1 MRKNKAAGV
10 SNLESPVSHLR
21 PRLAARQ
28 AAANLAELEPKYRPQ
43 EAQAESDR
51 CLYCFDAPCI
61 SACPTGIDI
70 PGFIKKIAHGNLIGS
85 ARTIFEAN
93 PLGASCARV
102 CPTSALCE
110 GACVL
115 QDRDDKPIKIGR
127 LQRYATDVVLDEGGS
142 AGRLALPDARARQ
155 PAGRANRPGEPA
167 ASLNVRRLFH
177 PPATKTGRKVAV
189 IGGGPAGLGCAAELA
204 SLGHAVTVFE
214 KKPQA
219 GGLNTY
225 GIAYYKLRPDTSLA
239 EVELIRQLGVEIR
252 CGVEVG
258 KDLTVR
264 QLEKQ
269 FDAVFVGVG
278 LGRTYRLGIPGEDL
292 PEVFEALD
300 FIELIH
306 TRPLHQVPVGRRV
319 AVIGCGN
326 TAIDAVTQA
335 KRLGA
340 EESVILYR
348 RGEADMPAYPYEYE
362 IAKSDGCAFQFHT
375 LPLEVVAEKG
385 HVVGVK
391 AARTRANA
399 KGRVEA
405 IPGSERVQPFDM
417 VIKALGQEPQAGL
430 LGQLFPALK
439 LAKDGTVQRA
449 DDGQTSIPH
458 VFAGGDCCNGG
469 REVVNAV
476 AEGKKAARGIHRYL
490 TQQKATGPVQTTRLG
505 VKGVPEGSGF
515 DRPVRVAEL
524 ERAYYAKHKA

>member
-1 MRKNKAAGV
+1 MSLK
-10 SNLESPVSHLR
+10 
-21 PRLAARQ
+21 PRLSAKQ

-115 QDRDDKPIKIGR
+115 QDRDEKPIKIGR
-127 LQRYATDVVLDEGGS
+127 LQRYATDIVIERGGS
-142 AGRLALPDARARQ
+142 AGRLALPAGDRVS
-155 PAGRANRPGEPA
+155 GRANRPGEPVG
-167 ASLNVRRLFH
+167 SDNVRRLFH
-177 PPATKTGRKVAV
+177 PPAKKSGRKVAV

-204 SLGHAVTVFE
+204 RLGHAVTVFE
-214 KKPQA
+214 KKAQA

-225 GIAYYKLRPDTSLA
+225 GIAYYKLRPETSLA
-239 EVELIRQLGVEIR
+239 EVELIKQLGVEIR

-269 FDAVFVGVG
+269 FDAVFAGVG

-306 TRPLHQVPVGRRV
+306 TKPLHQVPVGRRV

-340 EESVILYR
+340 EEAVILYR

-375 LPLEVVAEKG
+375 LPLEVVSDKG
-385 HVVGVK
+385 HVVGLK
-391 AARTRANA
+391 TARTWVNA
-399 KGRVEA
+399 RGRVEA
-405 IPGSERVQPFDM
+405 VPGSERVQPFDM
-417 VIKALGQEPQAGL
+417 VIKALGQEPQAAL
-430 LGQLFPALK
+430 LTKLFPALK
-439 LAKDGTVQRA
+439 LAQDGTVQRA
-449 DDGQTSIPH
+449 DDGQTSIAH

-490 TQQKATGPVQTTRLG
+490 TQQKTTGPVQTTRLG
-505 VKGVPEGSGF
+505 VKGAPQGSGF
-515 DRPVRVAEL
+515 DRPIRVPEL
-524 ERAYYAKHKA
+524 EKEYYAKHKA

>member
-1 MRKNKAAGV
+1 MALKPLLTAKAA
-10 SNLESPVSHLR
+10 
-21 PRLAARQ
+21 AAGM
-28 AAANLAELEPKYRPQ
+28 AELEPRYRPQ

-102 CPTSALCE
+102 CPTAALCE

-115 QDRDDKPIKIGR
+115 LDRDEKPIKIGR
-127 LQRYATDVVLDEGGS
+127 LQRYATDVVLEGGGMGSRELAPPGVSRSSVRGGRS
-142 AGRLALPDARARQ
+142 ACDAGLRID
-155 PAGRANRPGEPA
+155 
-167 ASLNVRRLFH
+167 
-177 PPATKTGRKVAV
+177 TKSGRKVAV
-189 IGGGPAGLGCAAELA
+189 VGGGPAGLGCAAELA
-204 SLGHAVTVFE
+204 RLGHAVTVFE

-225 GIAYYKLRPDTSLA
+225 GIAYYKLRPETSLA
-239 EVELIRQLGVEIR
+239 EVDLIRQLGVEIR
-252 CGVEVG
+252 CGVVVG
-258 KDLTVR
+258 KDVTVR

-335 KRLGA
+335 RRLGA
-340 EESVILYR
+340 EEAVILYR
-348 RGEADMPAYPYEYE
+348 RGEGDMPAYPYEYE
-362 IAKSDGCAFQFHT
+362 IAKADGCAFQFHT
-375 LPLEVVAEKG
+375 MPLEVVAEKG
-385 HVVGVK
+385 HVVGVRT
-391 AARTRANA
+391 ARTRIHAR
-399 KGRVEA
+399 GRVEA
-405 IPGSERVQPFDM
+405 VPGSERVQAFDM
-417 VIKALGQEPQAGL
+417 VIKALGQEPQSAL
-430 LGQLFPALK
+430 LGKLFPALK
-439 LAKDGTVQRA
+439 LVKDGTVQRA

-490 TQQKATGPVQTTRLG
+490 TQQTATGPVQTTRLG
-505 VKGVPEGSGF
+505 VTGKAEGSGF
-515 DRPVRVAEL
+515 DHPVRVAEL
-524 ERAYYAKHKA
+524 EKEYRARRV